1 MATIAEKL
9 QTIADIKES
18 IKEAINAKGGTIE
31 NTTPF
36 AEYPTQIEA
45 IKGGGGGTMNRKEFT
60 RKMLVFK

>member
-45 IKGGGGGTMNRKEFT
+45 IKGGGGTMNRKEFV